1 MCINQDQELRWKN
14 VNFGYDL
21 YLKTN
26 KLSWPNDP
34 KTGVEEKDVKAGC
47 AGWWSCP
54 HFRQQH
60 CHHSGPERVQRAP
73 GTGSSAYKIREKSKQ
88 WSATPVPVLLLWV
101 MSTTRASVRGLG
113 RMSWGPSW
121 LPTRMTGTS
130 YQRNWYWSVRGES
143 SEHSSHG
150 IFKFW
155 EVGTFTANL
164 ISCPHPNVRGRGR
177 GQVWRR
183 GRDRKTY
190 WAESEQLLSSCRWTW
205 QVVWTF
211 RKCCFNRNVRDCS

>member
-1 MCINQDQELRWKN
+1 MIYIWKP
-14 VNFGYDL
+14 
-21 YLKTN
+21 T
-26 KLSWPNDP
+26 
-34 KTGVEEKDVKAGC
+34 
-47 AGWWSCP
+47 SCP
-54 HFRQQH
+54 GQMIPRQ
-60 CHHSGPERVQRAP
+60 EWKRRMLKP
-73 GTGSSAYKIREKSKQ
+73 GVWGDEAVLTFASNIVIIPALRESSVHQQIREKSKQ

-130 YQRNWYWSVRGES
+130 YQQNWYWSVRGES

-190 WAESEQLLSSCRWTW
+190 WAESEQLLSLCRWTW

>member
-1 MCINQDQELRWKN
+1 MIYIWKPTSCPGQMIPRQEWKRRMLKPGVWGDEVVLTFASNIVIIPALRESSVHQGLGVQLIKSKRNQN
-14 VNFGYDL
+14 
-21 YLKTN
+21 
-26 KLSWPNDP
+26 NDP
-34 KTGVEEKDVKAGC
+34 LFLFSFSEQ
-47 AGWWSCP
+47 CP
-54 HFRQQH
+54 L
-60 CHHSGPERVQRAP
+60 PEHLFEFWA
-73 GTGSSAYKIREKSKQ
+73 EC
-88 WSATPVPVLLLWV
+88 LEDL
-101 MSTTRASVRGLG
+101 
-113 RMSWGPSW
+113 
-121 LPTRMTGTS
+121 LPTRMTKTS
-130 YQRNWYWSVRGES
+130 YQQNWYWSIRGES

-211 RKCCFNRNVRDCS
+211 RKCCFNKNVRDCS